1 MKLLTSIWLLWL
13 LRQQH
18 PRLRSGPRYCVT
30 LGEHHRG
37 DKARNPSRRPSY
49 PMLNGYAAYLKYLL
63 PIFRCS
69 RKSSSLHFKE
79 DPSIGVVVAPVRDVR
94 LLWAVPLR
102 HTRASL
108 VFLRVNI
115 LLALKAPACLKRPAF
130 LDLSW
135 PLSTSICLYSST
147 A

>member
-18 PRLRSGPRYCVT
+18 PRLRSGPRYSVT

-49 PMLNGYAAYLKYLL
+49 PMLNGYAAYLKYLP

-69 RKSSSLHFKE
+69 SEKLKPPFQRGSFNRCRGRSCKRCPTFRGCTSSTYSCI
-79 DPSIGVVVAPVRDVR
+79 SC
-94 LLWAVPLR
+94 
-102 HTRASL
+102 
-108 VFLRVNI
+108 FLRVNI
-115 LLALKAPACLKRPAF
+115 LLALKARVCLKGPAF
-130 LDLSW
+130 LDLS
-135 PLSTSICLYSST
+135 LALVHLHMSV
-147 A
+147 